1 MSREDKMNEIYIE
14 IACANNRG
22 TFERS
27 IVFNIST
34 EIRTEIGRD
43 LLNAARY
50 VFNTNTIRAY
60 RKESITR
67 DTTAYSRILV
77 Q

>member
-1 MSREDKMNEIYIE
+1 MSREDKMKEIYME
-14 IACANNRG
+14 IASNRR

-43 LLNAARY
+43 LLNTARC

-60 RKESITR
+60 QKESINRNTS
-67 DTTAYSRILV
+67 AYSRIRV